1 MAREG
6 LATGLGTQASMAVRF
21 LSAGDRAL
29 VVEFGDRVDPELSE
43 EVLRLDARLRLKPL
57 PGVVET
63 VPTFRSLT
71 LYYDPLA
78 TSRTHLEPAVR
89 SLLGRRGHERRN
101 ARLWHIPICYEAPF
115 APDLDEVAHLLG
127 LAPEEVA
134 SRHSAPQYRVYM
146 IGFLPGFPYLG
157 DLPPELA
164 LPRRADP
171 RVKVPAGSVAIATNL
186 SAIYPY
192 ESPGGWHLIGATPI
206 PLFDPARSPPALLA
220 AGDGVRFAPIEA
232 AAFRAIREAAAAD
245 GHQIASEA
253 TQE

>member
-1 MAREG
+1 M
-6 LATGLGTQASMAVRF
+6 QVRF
-21 LSAGDRAL
+21 MSAGDRAL

-43 EVLRLDARLRLKPL
+43 KVLRLDARLKRAPP

-71 LYYDPLA
+71 LYYDPLQ
-78 TSRTHLEPAVR
+78 TTRRDLEPAIKA
-89 SLLGRRGHERRN
+89 LLGRRGRERRR
-101 ARLWHIPICYEAPF
+101 AQLWHIPVCYEKPF
-115 APDLDEVAHLLG
+115 APDLEEVAGALG
-127 LAPEEVA
+127 LAPTEVA
-134 SRHSAPQYRVYM
+134 ERHCASAYRVYM

-157 DLPPELA
+157 DLPRELA

-206 PLFDPARSPPALLA
+206 RLFDPARSPPALLA
-220 AGDGVRFAPIEA
+220 AGDAVRFTAVDAALFHEIRESA
-232 AAFRAIREAAAAD
+232 AAGEYLVASKAIE
-245 GHQIASEA
+245 E
-253 TQE
+253 